1 MKFVFNSWNSLG
13 FIFQDFNLIQV
24 LNVYEN
30 IVLPLQLA
38 KQKIDEKKIDF
49 LFRKM
54 DIMEGNLDWDE
65 FSTGNYVI
73 ASGFVS
79 GILMLGISIS
89 VILGTIGFMNFINV
103 IYSSIYDRR
112 REIAVMQSM
121 GMDLG
126 QVYGMLSAEGGYYML
141 VSCLGGIAVGLPLG
155 WLEV

>member
-54 DIMEGNLDWDE
+54 DIMEGSLDWDE